1 MLEGRRWQLS
11 WRVGCTPGAPCKAQ
25 IRQRMLNAGLAALL
39 GLQLRTIFATQFAPA
54 DQCADAVYQMHQML
68 QARLKLE
75 WRRFLTQQMLQ
86 AYFSRRA
93 FFKLKLQAAGI
104 DNPDQVSRPSTWS
117 GRSRCQLFL
126 TSLDHATSAGHCA
139 AQLRCSE
146 ISHWY

>member
-1 MLEGRRWQLS
+1 MHRPLG
-11 WRVGCTPGAPCKAQ
+11 
-25 IRQRMLNAGLAALL
+25 LNA
-39 GLQLRTIFATQFAPA
+39 
-54 DQCADAVYQMHQML
+54 

-104 DNPDQVSRPSTWS
+104 DNPDQVGRPSTWS
-117 GRSRCQLFL
+117 GRSRLQLFT
-126 TSLDHATSAGHCA
+126 TSLDHATSVEHST

-146 ISHWY
+146 AVTGTDGRSALLQRICDDVPAFADTSVFLVLGITRKFFNCVAFAGGCTNTPG

>member
-1 MLEGRRWQLS
+1 M
-11 WRVGCTPGAPCKAQ
+11 
-25 IRQRMLNAGLAALL
+25 RQRALTAGLAALL
-39 GLQLRTIFATQFAPA
+39 GLQSHTISATHPA

-104 DNPDQVSRPSTWS
+104 DNPDQV
-117 GRSRCQLFL
+117 G
-126 TSLDHATSAGHCA
+126 
-139 AQLRCSE
+139 
-146 ISHWY
+146 